1 VFDTSV
7 SGLLNVAGR
16 HPALQV
22 GAIVLG
28 TFVLE
33 DAATVLAAL
42 QAQAGAIWVWLALGS
57 LYVGIVAG
65 DIGLY
70 GLGKLAAMFPWA
82 HRWIPSERVQ
92 RSQRWLKPRVFKVVV
107 ISRFLPG
114 ARLPTY
120 TACGFLGANFKTF
133 TLATSLA
140 TLIWTTALFTLSLR
154 VGRVM
159 QEHLGV
165 WRWAGAVG
173 FVVFIIVAGRIAAK
187 LQDGNEMIDGKK

>member
-7 SGLLNVAGR
+7 AGLLDLAGR
-16 HPALQV
+16 HPAVQA

-42 QAQAGAIWVWLALGS
+42 QAQAGTITIWLALVS
-57 LYVGIVAG
+57 LYVGIVVG

-70 GLGKLAAMFPWA
+70 GLGKLASMFSWA
-82 HRWIPSERVQ
+82 HRWIPSQ
-92 RSQRWLKPRVFKVVV
+92 RELQGQRWLQPRVFKVVV
-107 ISRFLPG
+107 IARFLPG

-120 TACGFLGANFKTF
+120 TACGFLGADFKRF

-140 TLIWTTALFTLSLR
+140 TLIWTSALFTVSLR
-154 VGRVM
+154 VGRVL
-159 QEHLGV
+159 QEHFGA
-165 WRWAGAVG
+165 WRWMGAIG
-173 FVVFIIVAGRIAAK
+173 FVIFIIVAGRIAAK
-187 LQDGNEMIDGKK
+187 LQDSN